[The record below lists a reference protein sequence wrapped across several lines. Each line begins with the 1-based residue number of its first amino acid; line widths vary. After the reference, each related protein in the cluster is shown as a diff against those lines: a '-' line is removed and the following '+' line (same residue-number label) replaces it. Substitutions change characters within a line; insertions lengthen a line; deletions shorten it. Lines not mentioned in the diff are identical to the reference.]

1 MSCCQHTV
9 WWHSQTKHTPV
20 IGTRIKNQNSHP
32 EVFLMTPS
40 SQYPPPKCNPCSD
53 LWPHGFVLP
62 VSVLCINKFASC
74 VLFCSTPCLWHSPAR
89 RLRGPAF
96 VLQTAWSSF
105 GQIYHNECARPI
117 PDRSFQLG
125 AIRNSHAVY
134 LVVRVF
140 QQMYRHTSAG
150 WIIGSE
156 SLDHGTCICW
166 ISWKCCPKL
175 SQRGS
180 ALFSSRSRCMG
191 VLCSRPPPPFFP
203 LQSWVLTGWG
213 QRGPCFHPAL
223 APWHTPQRIM

>member
-20 IGTRIKNQNSHP
+20 IGTQIKNQNSHP

-62 VSVLCINKFASC
+62 ISVLCINKFASC
-74 VLFCSTPCLWHSPAR
+74 VLFCSTPCLWHSPAW
-89 RLRGPAF
+89 RLRGRAF
-96 VLQTAWSSF
+96 VLQTAWSCF

-125 AIRNSHAVY
+125 AIRNSHAVN
-134 LVVRVF
+134 LAVCVF
-140 QQMYRHTSAG
+140 QQMYRNTSAG

-166 ISWKCCPKL
+166 ISWKCPKL
-175 SQRGS
+175 SQRGG
-180 ALFSSRSRCMG
+180 AHFRFHSRCMG
-191 VLCSRPPPPFFP
+191 VLCSRPPSTVLSPAELGPLLPP
-203 LQSWVLTGWG
+203 
-213 QRGPCFHPAL
+213 GPCS
-223 APWHTPQRIM
+223 WHTPQRIM